1 MNNVLLENVE
11 KKYTNLFDIDQNLNR
26 LVKNIE
32 LLNYLNPLNIE
43 VEKKSFF
50 ASKYYHNPKFKYRK
64 VKFSPYKMQRL
75 IFNQR
80 LERIVDDK
88 IRKLYQDIMYEYS
101 GLIQCIE
108 TIGTGKPFYY
118 NSLKVFGTPK
128 EKDVENAKF
137 ILHFEDDKNDA
148 NLVSRHN
155 ADEAENY
162 FREYGKRYNFDFSI
176 KKSTNISA
184 AAMVL
189 NASET
194 LVLKKNHKFS
204 DNDLK
209 VLANHEIGVHM
220 VTTFNGKSQ
229 PLKIFSNGFVNNT
242 ETQEGLAVFSEY
254 MSDCLTLKRMKELAY
269 RVIAADSLIKGYDF
283 RDTFDLLYSQYKLD
297 RESAWNITLRVHRGG
312 GFTKDYL
319 YLTGLKKVYDY
330 YHSGQDMDPLLTGKV
345 TLENKEAIERLQ
357 ELGLAIKSKHLTDSY
372 VKNLNSND
380 KLDFILGNLK

>member
-1 MNNVLLENVE
+1 MIEDVVE
-11 KKYTNLFDIDQNLNR
+11 TYSDLFEIDQNLDR

-43 VEKKSFF
+43 QEKKTFF
-50 ASKYYHNPKFKYRK
+50 AGKYRKNPTFKYRK
-64 VKFSPYKMQRL
+64 IKFSPYKLQRL
-75 IFNQR
+75 FFNQR
-80 LERIVDDK
+80 LENIEDDK
-88 IRKLYQDIMYEYS
+88 IRKLYQDIIYEYS

-108 TIGTGKPFYY
+108 TIGTGKSFYY

-128 EKDVENAKF
+128 ERDVENARF
-137 ILHFEDDKNDA
+137 ILHFEDEPYTSSMAKQYSANDA
-148 NLVSRHN
+148 
-155 ADEAENY
+155 ETY
-162 FREYGKRYNFDFSI
+162 FKEFAQRYAFQFNI
-176 KKSTNISA
+176 KKSTHISA
-184 AAMVL
+184 SAMVL

-194 LVLKKNHKFS
+194 LVLKKNYRFN
-204 DNDLK
+204 DNELM

-254 MSDCLTLKRMKELAY
+254 MSGCLTLRRMKELAY

-283 RDTFDLLYSQYKLD
+283 KGTFDLLYSQYKLD
-297 RESAWNITLRVHRGG
+297 RETAWQVTLRVHRGG

-330 YHSGQDMDPLLTGKV
+330 YHSGQDMNPLLTGKV
-345 TLENKEAIERLQ
+345 TLENKENILRLQ
-357 ELGLAIKSKHLTDSY
+357 QLGLALNSKHITDSFD
-372 VKNLNSND
+372 KNLNTNT
-380 KLDFILGNLK
+380 KLDFILRNLK

>member
-1 MNNVLLENVE
+1 MIEGVVDT
-11 KKYTNLFDIDQNLNR
+11 YSDLFEIDQNLDR

-43 VEKKSFF
+43 QEKKSFF
-50 ASKYYHNPKFKYRK
+50 ACKYRFNPKFNYRK
-64 VKFSPYKMQRL
+64 IKFEPYKLQRL
-75 IFNQR
+75 FFSQR
-80 LERIVDDK
+80 LERIEDEE
-88 IRKLYQDIMYEYS
+88 IRKLYQDIIYEYS

-108 TIGTGKPFYY
+108 TIGSGKNFYY

-128 EKDVENAKF
+128 ERDVENARF
-137 ILHFEDDKNDA
+137 ILHFEDENPKEEFTKKHTATDA
-148 NLVSRHN
+148 
-155 ADEAENY
+155 EAY
-162 FREYGKRYNFDFSI
+162 FRNFAERYDFDFTI

-194 LVLKKNHKFS
+194 LVLKKNNKFS
-204 DNDLK
+204 DNDLM

-254 MSDCLTLKRMKELAY
+254 MSGCLTLKRMKELAY

-283 RDTFDLLYSQYKLD
+283 KDTFDLLYSQYKLD
-297 RESAWNITLRVHRGG
+297 KETAWQITLRVHRGG

-319 YLTGLKKVYDY
+319 YLTGLKKIYDY
-330 YHSGQDMDPLLTGKV
+330 YYSNQDMNTLLTGKV
-345 TLENKEAIERLQ
+345 TLENKNVIDRLQ
-357 ELGLAIKSKHLTDSY
+357 QLGLSKKSVHMTDSFA
-372 VKNLNSND
+372 KNMNTNK
-380 KLDFILGNLK
+380 KLDFILSNLK

>member
-1 MNNVLLENVE
+1 MNWNV
-11 KKYTNLFDIDQNLNR
+11 
-26 LVKNIE
+26 
-32 LLNYLNPLNIE
+32 
-43 VEKKSFF
+43 
-50 ASKYYHNPKFKYRK
+50 
-64 VKFSPYKMQRL
+64 
-75 IFNQR
+75 
-80 LERIVDDK
+80 
-88 IRKLYQDIMYEYS
+88 
-101 GLIQCIE
+101 
-108 TIGTGKPFYY
+108 
-118 NSLKVFGTPK
+118 
-128 EKDVENAKF
+128 
-137 ILHFEDDKNDA
+137 
-148 NLVSRHN
+148 
-155 ADEAENY
+155 
-162 FREYGKRYNFDFSI
+162 
-176 KKSTNISA
+176 
-184 AAMVL
+184 
-189 NASET
+189 
-194 LVLKKNHKFS
+194 
-204 DNDLK
+204 
-209 VLANHEIGVHM
+209 
-220 VTTFNGKSQ
+220 Q

-254 MSDCLTLKRMKELAY
+254 MSNCLTLKRMKELAY

>member
-1 MNNVLLENVE
+1 MTEDAVE
-11 KKYTNLFDIDQNLNR
+11 TYSDLFDIDQNLDR

-43 VEKKSFF
+43 QEKKNFF
-50 ASKYYHNPKFKYRK
+50 ACKYRFNPKFNYRK
-64 VKFSPYKMQRL
+64 IKFNPYKMQRL
-75 IFNQR
+75 FFSQR
-80 LERIVDDK
+80 LERIEDEE
-88 IRKLYQDIMYEYS
+88 IRKLYQNIIYEYS

-108 TIGTGKPFYY
+108 TIGKGKNFYY

-128 EKDVENAKF
+128 ERDVENARF
-137 ILHFEDDKNDA
+137 ILHFEDENNTNTTINKHTASDA
-148 NLVSRHN
+148 ES
-155 ADEAENY
+155 Y
-162 FREYGKRYNFDFSI
+162 FIAFGKRYNFDFNI

-194 LVLKKNHKFS
+194 LLLKKNHMFS
-204 DNDLK
+204 DNDLM

-229 PLKIFSNGFVNNT
+229 PLKIFSNGYVNNT

-254 MSDCLTLKRMKELAY
+254 MSGCLTLKRMKELAY

-283 RDTFDLLYSQYKLD
+283 KDTFDLLYSQYKLD
-297 RESAWNITLRVHRGG
+297 REAAWQITLRVHRGG

-319 YLTGLKKVYDY
+319 YLTGLKKIYDY
-330 YHSGQDMDPLLTGKV
+330 YYANKDMNILLTGKV
-345 TLENKEAIERLQ
+345 TLEDTESIIKLQ
-357 ELGLAIKSKHLTDSY
+357 QLGLAHKSKHITDSFSE
-372 VKNLNSND
+372 NLNTNT
-380 KLDFILGNLK
+380 KLDFILRNLK

>member
-1 MNNVLLENVE
+1 MIEDVVE
-11 KKYTNLFDIDQNLNR
+11 TYTDLFTIDLNLDR

-43 VEKKSFF
+43 QEKKNFF
-50 ASKYYHNPKFKYRK
+50 ARKYRK
-64 VKFSPYKMQRL
+64 NPTFNYRKIKFDPYRMQRL
-75 IFNQR
+75 FFSQR
-80 LERIVDDK
+80 LEKIKDEK
-88 IRKLYQDIMYEYS
+88 IRNLYQNIIYEYS

-108 TIGTGKPFYY
+108 TIGKGKPFYY

-128 EKDVENAKF
+128 ERDVENARF
-137 ILHFEDDKNDA
+137 ILHFEDEDETEFMNKKHSAIDA
-148 NLVSRHN
+148 
-155 ADEAENY
+155 EAY
-162 FREYGKRYNFDFSI
+162 FKAFGKRYDFEFNI
-176 KKSTNISA
+176 KKSTHISA

-204 DNDLK
+204 DNDLM

-254 MSDCLTLKRMKELAY
+254 MSGCLTLKRMKELAY

-283 RDTFDLLYSQYKLD
+283 KGTFDLLYSQYKLD
-297 RESAWNITLRVHRGG
+297 KETAWQITLRVHRGG

-330 YHSGQDMDPLLTGKV
+330 YHQGEDLNPLLTGKV
-345 TLENKEAIERLQ
+345 TLEDKSAIVRLQ
-357 ELGLAIKSKHLTDSY
+357 QLGLAHKSMHITDSFAQ
-372 VKNLNSND
+372 NLNKNK
-380 KLDFILGNLK
+380 KLDFILANLK

>member
-1 MNNVLLENVE
+1 MIADVVE
-11 KKYTNLFDIDQNLNR
+11 THSDLFEIDQNLDR

-43 VEKKSFF
+43 QEKKSFF
-50 ASKYYHNPKFKYRK
+50 AGKYRKNPTFKYRK
-64 VKFSPYKMQRL
+64 VKFNPYKMQRL
-75 IFNQR
+75 FFSQR
-80 LERIVDDK
+80 LERIEDHD
-88 IRKLYQDIMYEYS
+88 IRKLYQDIIYEYS

-108 TIGTGKPFYY
+108 TIGTGKKFYY

-128 EKDVENAKF
+128 ERDVENARF
-137 ILHFEDDKNDA
+137 ILHFENEELDPNMQKKLSVDQAKT
-148 NLVSRHN
+148 
-155 ADEAENY
+155 Y
-162 FREYGKRYNFDFSI
+162 FEEFAKRYDFDVNI

-209 VLANHEIGVHM
+209 VLANHEIGVHL

-254 MSDCLTLKRMKELAY
+254 MSGCLTLSRMKELAY

-283 RDTFDLLYSQYKLD
+283 AATFDLLYSQYKLD
-297 RESAWNITLRVHRGG
+297 RNNAWQITLRVHRGG

-330 YHSGQDMDPLLTGKV
+330 YHANQDMSTLLTGKV
-345 TLENKEAIERLQ
+345 TLENKRSILRLQ
-357 ELGLAIKSKHLTDSY
+357 ELGLANQSLHITDSFAQ
-372 VKNLNSND
+372 NLNTNTT
-380 KLDFILGNLK
+380 LDFILRNLK

>member
-1 MNNVLLENVE
+1 MTEDVVDNYIDIIE
-11 KKYTNLFDIDQNLNR
+11 IDQNLDR

-43 VEKKSFF
+43 QEKKSFF
-50 ASKYYHNPKFKYRK
+50 ACKYRFNPVFKYRK
-64 VKFSPYKMQRL
+64 IKFDPYKMQRL
-75 IFNQR
+75 FFNQR
-80 LERIVDDK
+80 LERIEDEE
-88 IRKLYQDIMYEYS
+88 IRKLYQHIIYEYS

-108 TIGTGKPFYY
+108 TIGQGKNFYY

-128 EKDVENAKF
+128 ERDVENARF
-137 ILHFEDDKNDA
+137 ILHFEDEEPNDNMVKKHSA
-148 NLVSRHN
+148 S
-155 ADEAENY
+155 EAEAY
-162 FREYGKRYNFDFSI
+162 FREFGKRYDFDFNI
-176 KKSTNISA
+176 KKSTHISA

-194 LVLKKNHKFS
+194 LVLKKNNKFS
-204 DNDLK
+204 DNDLM

-254 MSDCLTLKRMKELAY
+254 MSGCLTLKRMKELAY

-283 RDTFDLLYSQYKLD
+283 KDTFDLLYSQYKLD
-297 RESAWNITLRVHRGG
+297 KETAWQITLRVHRGG

-330 YHSGQDMDPLLTGKV
+330 YHSNQDMDTLLTGKV
-345 TLENKEAIERLQ
+345 TLENKNAINRLQ
-357 ELGLAIKSKHLTDSY
+357 ELGLANKSIHLTDSF
-372 VKNLNSND
+372 KQNLNKNK
-380 KLDFILGNLK
+380 KLDFMLRNLK

>member
-1 MNNVLLENVE
+1 MIGDVVDT
-11 KKYTNLFDIDQNLNR
+11 YTDLFKIDQNLDR

-43 VEKKSFF
+43 QEKKSFF
-50 ASKYYHNPKFKYRK
+50 ACKYRFNPSFNYRK
-64 VKFSPYKMQRL
+64 IKFDPYRLQRL
-75 IFNQR
+75 FFNQR
-80 LERIVDDK
+80 LERIEDDE
-88 IRKLYQDIMYEYS
+88 IRKLFQDIIYEYS

-108 TIGTGKPFYY
+108 TIGSGKNFYY

-128 EKDVENAKF
+128 ERDVENARF
-137 ILHFEDDKNDA
+137 ILHFEDEDPGESMQKKHSATDA
-148 NLVSRHN
+148 
-155 ADEAENY
+155 EKY
-162 FREYGKRYNFDFSI
+162 FRKFSERYDFDFTI

-184 AAMVL
+184 SAMVL

-194 LVLKKNHKFS
+194 LLLKKNYQFS
-204 DNDLK
+204 DNELQ

-254 MSDCLTLKRMKELAY
+254 MSGCLTLKRMKELAY

-283 RDTFDLLYSQYKLD
+283 KDTFDLLYSQYKLD
-297 RESAWNITLRVHRGG
+297 REAAWQITLRAHRGG

-319 YLTGLKKVYDY
+319 YLTGLKKIYDY
-330 YHSGQDMDPLLTGKV
+330 YHNNEDIGLLLTGKV
-345 TLENKEAIERLQ
+345 TLENKQHISKLQ
-357 ELGLAIKSKHLTDSY
+357 DLGLANRGTHITDSFA
-372 VKNLNSND
+372 KNLNTNK
-380 KLDFILGNLK
+380 KLDFILSNLK